1 MAKIRKPA
9 SIENGISEVLK
20 ILTDQEILDTI
31 GKGSSYLRKCSDP
44 DLPQQI
50 DHNDS
55 LKLDIACIKK
65 HKAPPLLNSHEYT
78 ISLNADNFKFKDNY
92 QDLDDL
98 LVKFSI
104 LHGKLVEVVK
114 KAQSP
119 QSDKGSSISA
129 LEKKNIF
136 DSIKLVEDKILKLK
150 FSIDK

>member
-1 MAKIRKPA
+1 M
-9 SIENGISEVLK
+9 
-20 ILTDQEILDTI
+20 
-31 GKGSSYLRKCSDP
+31 
-44 DLPQQI
+44 
-50 DHNDS
+50 
-55 LKLDIACIKK
+55 
-65 HKAPPLLNSHEYT
+65 NSHEYT
-78 ISLNADNFKFKDNY
+78 ISLNADNFEFKDNY

>member
-1 MAKIRKPA
+1 MVFQKYLR
-9 SIENGISEVLK
+9 

-31 GKGSSYLRKCSDP
+31 GKGSYLRKCSDP

-78 ISLNADNFKFKDNY
+78 ISLNADNFEFKDNY

-129 LEKKNIF
+129 LE
-136 DSIKLVEDKILKLK
+136 SIKLVEDKILKLK

>member
-9 SIENGISEVLK
+9 SIESGISEVLR

-65 HKAPPLLNSHEYT
+65 HKAPPLLNSHSHT
-78 ISLNADNFKFKDNY
+78 
-92 QDLDDL
+92 
-98 LVKFSI
+98 FSHAI
-104 LHGKLVEVVK
+104 TCHRDAAGR
-114 KAQSP
+114 SP
-119 QSDKGSSISA
+119 
-129 LEKKNIF
+129 
-136 DSIKLVEDKILKLK
+136 
-150 FSIDK
+150 